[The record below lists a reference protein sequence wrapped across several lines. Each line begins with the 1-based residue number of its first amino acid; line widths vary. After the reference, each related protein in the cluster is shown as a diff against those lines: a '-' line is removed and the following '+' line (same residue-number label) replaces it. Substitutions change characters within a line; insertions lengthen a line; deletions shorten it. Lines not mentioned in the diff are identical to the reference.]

1 MARLPTGVWLS
12 SSVAELKANGDIMK
26 ILLAVLI
33 VVLVV
38 LQVRLWHG
46 EGSLSDI
53 DRLEHEIAT
62 QTTTNAG
69 LAQRNKGLLQEVSD
83 LKTGLDSVE
92 EHARSEMG
100 LIKKGETYY
109 LIVDKNQSRNAMAA
123 APAAH

>member
-1 MARLPTGVWLS
+1 
-12 SSVAELKANGDIMK
+12 MK
-26 ILLAVLI
+26 IVLTILI
-33 VVLVV
+33 VVLVA
-38 LQVRLWHG
+38 LQIRLWRG

-53 DRLEHEIAT
+53 ERLEHEIAS

-69 LAQRNKGLLQEVSD
+69 LEQRNKRLLQEVSD

-109 LIVDKNQSRNAMAA
+109 LIVDKNQPRTAMAA
-123 APAAH
+123 APTAH